1 MDDTSQKEQRI
12 NISQD
17 GILPERDAQNNSEQ
31 AQLMREAVDEQ
42 WRLEHPAANATVPDF
57 FLEVSTP
64 VVYSGNIGDLV
75 VVPLVKAL
83 MFAAE
88 DYLQGSPFT
97 IMTVPR
103 DDDGRSRFLVFYDD
117 DIIRSDFDRSWA
129 LQLVRSSV
137 EAAIDLIGRAQVK
150 LQGLAK
156 QSAASLTPDSA
167 DASSANSG
175 LGDTGAEQP
184 AEIGHGN

>member
-1 MDDTSQKEQRI
+1 VDDTSQKEQRI
-12 NISQD
+12 NIPQD

-42 WRLEHPAANATVPDF
+42 WRLEHPAVNATVPDF

-117 DIIRSDFDRSWA
+117 DIIRSDFDVAWA
-129 LQLVRSSV
+129 RALVRSAV
-137 EAAIDLIGRAQVK
+137 EAALELVEMAQHHLMRADTATAGQ
-150 LQGLAK
+150 LAA
-156 QSAASLTPDSA
+156 QDRVSD
-167 DASSANSG
+167 
-175 LGDTGAEQP
+175 
-184 AEIGHGN
+184 